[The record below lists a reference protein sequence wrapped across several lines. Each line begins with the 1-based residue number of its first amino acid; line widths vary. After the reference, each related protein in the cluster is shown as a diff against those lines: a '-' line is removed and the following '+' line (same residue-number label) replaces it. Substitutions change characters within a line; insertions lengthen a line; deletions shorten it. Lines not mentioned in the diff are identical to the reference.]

1 MNDIKLCSI
10 WLYAQGVLNPIM
22 ATHDPGL
29 TTAVAIPSAVLPS
42 VAGKQWWLRNV
53 HHAQTDCGFRMQ
65 WHMQ

>member
-1 MNDIKLCSI
+1 MGKVSVLNVCQNCYGMNDIKLCSI

-42 VAGKQWWLRNV
+42 VAGKQCNLI
-53 HHAQTDCGFRMQ
+53 QT
-65 WHMQ
+65 